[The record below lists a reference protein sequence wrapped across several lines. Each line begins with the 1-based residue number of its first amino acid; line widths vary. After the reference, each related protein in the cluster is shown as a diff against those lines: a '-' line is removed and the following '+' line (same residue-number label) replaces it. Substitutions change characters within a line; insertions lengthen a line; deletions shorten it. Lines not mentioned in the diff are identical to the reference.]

1 MRLQPAPDACQK
13 WGGQERWWWMNQN
26 HRVSLSDVVRPD
38 VIRIG
43 VEART
48 REEAIRA
55 AGKVLVECGIAEERY
70 TGAMLSVCDQLGPYI
85 VLVPGVA
92 IPHAAP
98 EDGALDVGLAVVV
111 LAQPVCFGHSENDP
125 VHTVI
130 AFASPDQNRHMGV
143 LSALARF
150 LGDPARCERMAH
162 AQSVQDVID
171 LLKEGS

>member
-1 MRLQPAPDACQK
+1 MNLD
-13 WGGQERWWWMNQN
+13 GG
-26 HRVSLSDVVRPD
+26 VSLDDVVRPE
-38 VIRIG
+38 VVRIG

-55 AGKVLVECGIAEERY
+55 VGRILVECGIAEERY
-70 TGAMLSVCDQLGPYI
+70 TDAMLSVCNQLGPYV

-98 EDGALDVGLAVVV
+98 EDGALDIGLAIAV
-111 LAQPVCFGHSENDP
+111 LAQPVRFGHAENDP

-130 AFASPDQNRHMGV
+130 AFASPDQNQHIGV

-150 LGDPARCERMAH
+150 LGDPERCKRMAGAH
-162 AQSVQDVID
+162 SAQDVVD